1 MVFGFKF
8 GFLRFKSKKR
18 EKALEKSEGKKLPW
32 NERKTMVA
40 SIGLLVI
47 IGVYFV
53 IKYFQGAFP

>member
-8 GFLRFKSKKR
+8 GFLRFKSKKH
-18 EKALEKSEGKKLPW
+18 EKALEKSEGKKPAW

-40 SIGLLVI
+40 TIGLLVI
-47 IGVYFV
+47 ISVYIA